1 MRARLCRKSMAGSLT
16 GGRSGSMKPC
26 PKNPGKVVEAEAVAL
41 VDTAEAVTAE
51 AVTAEVAGIMVA
63 AVGEDMEEEVVAV
76 DTEADTMTE
85 AEEGEDTAT
94 EEATVKEE
102 AVDTAEEEADTAEE
116 AAAVDIVTEVE
127 EGDTAAVVAVV
138 EDMVIVTEAAATE
151 IRFSHLVSLFL
162 TQVAS
167 QDEQKSAMED
177 SEEAF
182 VVVPVRMI
190 PNSMKSIC
198 RFHQDH
204 PRRFYP

>member
-41 VDTAEAVTAE
+41 VDTAE

>member
-1 MRARLCRKSMAGSLT
+1 MAGSLM
-16 GGRSGSMKPC
+16 GGRSGSTKPC

-41 VDTAEAVTAE
+41 VDTAEV

-63 AVGEDMEEEVVAV
+63 AVGEEDMEEEVVAV
-76 DTEADTMTE
+76 DMEADTMTE

-102 AVDTAEEEADTAEE
+102 AVDTAEEEGDTAEE

-127 EGDTAAVVAVV
+127 EGDTAAVV

-167 QDEQKSAMED
+167 QEEQKSAMED